1 MKLPAS
7 YIVSSPLG
15 FQNFEF
21 APSGEM
27 TGLVTEDHKLLF
39 TDPAFRTLHYIFGF
53 VYLKFRQVVVKFVN
67 FTKCNGFLF
76 SHNRFS

>member
-15 FQNFEF
+15 FPNFEF

-39 TDPAFRTLHYIFGF
+39 TDPAFRTLHYIS
-53 VYLKFRQVVVKFVN
+53 QI
-67 FTKCNGFLF
+67 
-76 SHNRFS
+76 